1 MTSGTPIPRYHLY
14 GDGGEVEDFDF
25 FHIETIRARSKPL
38 GWSLEPHSHMHL
50 HQVLMI
56 TKGLGR
62 LIDDAGEREVPPG
75 TAVFNPAGSVHG
87 WTFTP
92 ETEGYVLSFTGDYL
106 GSDDASR
113 SHAER
118 RALKAEATCVF
129 ETAPEDH
136 RRLGFYLAEMAG
148 EFDSGERRRDVFRPL
163 LALVLVV
170 LFSRSGD
177 GGTTDRTP
185 GFSLFRFRALV
196 EDHFRTER
204 SPEFYAG
211 EMGLSV
217 SRLNRYC
224 RLFTDR
230 TAAQSIRDR
239 VVVEAKRLLAFS
251 GLGISQIAYD
261 LGYEDPAYF
270 SRFFRKETGESPAD
284 FRSRQDLG

>member
-1 MTSGTPIPRYHLY
+1 MTGSTPIPRYHLY
-14 GDGGEVEDFDF
+14 GDGGDVEDFDF

-38 GWSLEPHSHMHL
+38 GWSLEPHSHAHL

-56 TKGLGR
+56 TKGMGR

-92 ETEGYVLSFTGDYL
+92 DTEGHVLSFTGDYL
-106 GSDDASR
+106 GGDDSKR
-113 SHAER
+113 SLAER
-118 RALKAEATCVF
+118 RAMQAGATSLF
-129 ETAPEDH
+129 AAGPEDR
-136 RRLGFYLAEMAG
+136 RRLDFYLAEMAT
-148 EFDSGERRRDVFRPL
+148 EFDGGERRRDVFRPL
-163 LALVLVV
+163 LALVLMV
-170 LFSRSGD
+170 LFSQSGD
-177 GGTTDRTP
+177 GGKTDRTP
-185 GFSLFRFRALV
+185 GFSLFKFRALV
-196 EDHFRTER
+196 EEHFRSER

-211 EMGLSV
+211 EMGLTV
-217 SRLNRYC
+217 ARLNRYC

-239 VVVEAKRLLAFS
+239 VVIEAKRLLAFS

-270 SRFFRKETGESPAD
+270 SRLFRKETGESPAD
-284 FRSRQDLG
+284 FRARQG